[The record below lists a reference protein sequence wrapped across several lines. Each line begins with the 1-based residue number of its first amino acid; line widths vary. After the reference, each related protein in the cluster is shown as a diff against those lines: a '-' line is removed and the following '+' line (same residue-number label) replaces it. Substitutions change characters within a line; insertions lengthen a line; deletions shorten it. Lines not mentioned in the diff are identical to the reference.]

1 MLRKLNES
9 TSMEKAYNGKKR
21 ELKGN
26 SNHWYEIVNQ
36 TFITILV
43 DNLIQTLTYKLH
55 KEFPKRD
62 NKYIY
67 MSKTRNPRK
76 KGNEVVKF
84 NGIVTHELI
93 WGQKKMVKVHKIKG
107 NFRFKETFLE

>member
-1 MLRKLNES
+1 MSR
-9 TSMEKAYNGKKR
+9 SMEKGIQWKEK

-62 NKYIY
+62 NKYVY
-67 MSKTRNPRK
+67 MNKTKNPRK
-76 KGNEVVKF
+76 KGKRRIYFDYGTKDEFESQWV
-84 NGIVTHELI
+84 G
-93 WGQKKMVKVHKIKG
+93 
-107 NFRFKETFLE
+107 